1 MDGEPTENAVADAH
15 GDGRQQPAKQHVVG
29 ESRWPMASA
38 VVALVV
44 MQLLLPHSLIQRPT
58 WSVPVVE
65 GILLI
70 AVIVGDPGRIDRVSR
85 RQHALTVVLIVS
97 LLVNSLRATFQL
109 TDQLVRGGSAA
120 NSAGILLAAGGLAW
134 LANCIAFS
142 LLYWEL
148 DSGGPAVRAHGLPEF
163 PDFAFFQQ
171 QSPEFAPLD
180 WRPQF
185 VDYFFLGFNTGTTFG
200 PADTLP
206 LVWWAKLTMMLQS
219 GVSLILIGLVV
230 ARAVGILR

>member
-1 MDGEPTENAVADAH
+1 V
-15 GDGRQQPAKQHVVG
+15 
-29 ESRWPMASA
+29 
-38 VVALVV
+38 
-44 MQLLLPHSLIQRPT
+44 I
-58 WSVPVVE
+58 E
-65 GILLI
+65 GILLV

-97 LLVNSLRATFQL
+97 LLVNSLRATVQL
-109 TDQLVRGGSAA
+109 TEQLVRGGSAA

-148 DSGGPAVRAHGLPEF
+148 DSGGPAVRAHGLREL

-171 QSPEFAPLD
+171 QSPEFAPPD

-185 VDYFFLGFNTGTTFG
+185 VDYLFLGFNTGTTFG

-219 GVSLILIGLVV
+219 SVSLILIGLVV